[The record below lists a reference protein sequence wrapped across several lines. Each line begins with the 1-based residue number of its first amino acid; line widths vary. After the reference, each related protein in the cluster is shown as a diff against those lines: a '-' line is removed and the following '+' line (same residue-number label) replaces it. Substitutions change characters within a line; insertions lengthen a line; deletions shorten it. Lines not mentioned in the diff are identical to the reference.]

1 MLWKSPRQ
9 RKAVMAL
16 LTKVRKRAKA
26 VRITPSFL
34 SQSELET
41 VMSPAITQKL
51 IARLP
56 LPHQKMSKM
65 EQLEITDRFL
75 GGFGDRHV
83 GSWNPGGVGRKKNLL
98 RISRNPANYMKEVG
112 YTVKPSHIPGGYWAY
127 KAHTKRVLT
136 VESHKRH
143 TLRNARLG
151 ATKTFYHEYGH
162 SVWSGTN
169 ESLRNIW
176 SRSSE
181 IRGEW
186 TMNRFPPM
194 LDPRESFAEAYTQYA
209 TSRVGKA
216 RLKRE
221 RPMSYKT
228 MASFFE
234 HGESFVP

>member
-56 LPHQKMSKM
+56 LVHQKMSKM
-65 EQLEITDRFL
+65 ERLDISDTLL
-75 GGFGDRHV
+75 GRIGDRHV
-83 GSWNPGGVGRKKNLL
+83 GLWNPEGIGKKKNLL
-98 RISRNPANYMKEVG
+98 RMSRKPENYMKEVG
-112 YTVKPSHIPGGYWAY
+112 YTEKPSHIPGGYWAY
-127 KAHTKRVLT
+127 KAHTKKVLSS
-136 VESHKRH
+136 EARKRH

-169 ESLRNIW
+169 ERLHNIW
-176 SRSSE
+176 SGSAN

-186 TMNRFPPM
+186 YTGEPFLPM

-209 TSRVGKA
+209 TSKV
-216 RLKRE
+216 
-221 RPMSYKT
+221 S
-228 MASFFE
+228 
-234 HGESFVP
+234 